1 MKKRLTALLIL
12 LLVFALA
19 MPLAAFADIGPKPSV
34 QVTFTG
40 AGGREFYATLLSQSA
55 RSGPYSSEGGTGW
68 LGDLEEEDAQTVREA
83 FIGYQD
89 PDGFYFLQTAWQ
101 CSETQPLAWT
111 YYPPVTYKLLVYF
124 PDTGEFLTSGV
135 YSRYAFDNYYTVDLA
150 DLANGQLVLR
160 KSYDYTWELVSLLVR
175 ILATIALELAVA
187 VPFGFAK
194 KPFLRPILTVNVVT
208 QILLNL
214 GLNMIAYWMG
224 GLAFMIFFWPL
235 EVLVFIVEAVAYRPL
250 LGRRGG
256 ASAPLTTIYAFT
268 ANVISCVAGFWL
280 AQAVPGIF

>member
-34 QVTFTG
+34 RVTFTG
-40 AGGREFYATLLSQSA
+40 AGGREFYATLLSQASGT
-55 RSGPYSSEGGTGW
+55 GPYSAEPGRSWGN
-68 LGDLEEEDAQTVREA
+68 DLEENEPVRQA
-83 FIGYQD
+83 MAAYQD

-101 CSETQPLAWT
+101 CSETRPLAWT

-150 DLANGQLVLR
+150 DLANGQLILR

-280 AQAVPGIF
+280 AQVVPGIF

>member
-34 QVTFTG
+34 RVTFTG
-40 AGGREFYATLLSQSA
+40 AGGREFYATLLSQASGT
-55 RSGPYSSEGGTGW
+55 GPYSAEPGRSWGN
-68 LGDLEEEDAQTVREA
+68 DLEENEPVRQA
-83 FIGYQD
+83 MAAYQD

-101 CSETQPLAWT
+101 CSETRPLAWT

-124 PDTGEFLTSGV
+124 PATGEFLTSGV

-256 ASAPLTTIYAFT
+256 ASASRTTFYALT
-268 ANVISCVAGFWL
+268 ANVVSCVAGFWL
-280 AQAVPGIF
+280 AQVVPGIF

>member
-34 QVTFTG
+34 RVTFTG
-40 AGGREFYATLLSQSA
+40 AGGREFYATLLSQASGT
-55 RSGPYSSEGGTGW
+55 GPYSAEPGRSWGN
-68 LGDLEEEDAQTVREA
+68 DLEENEPVRQA
-83 FIGYQD
+83 MAAYQD

-101 CSETQPLAWT
+101 CSETRPLAWT

-256 ASAPLTTIYAFT
+256 ASAPLITIYAFT

-280 AQAVPGIF
+280 AQVVPGIF

>member
-1 MKKRLTALLIL
+1 MKKRLTALLVV

-19 MPLAAFADIGPKPSV
+19 LPLAAFADIGPKPSV
-34 QVTFTG
+34 RVTFTG
-40 AGGREFYATLLSQSA
+40 AGGREFYATLLSQASGT
-55 RSGPYSSEGGTGW
+55 GPYSAEPGRSWGN
-68 LGDLEEEDAQTVREA
+68 DLEENEPVRQA
-83 FIGYQD
+83 MAAYQD

-101 CSETQPLAWT
+101 CSETRPLAWT

-256 ASAPLTTIYAFT
+256 ASAGLTTIYAFT

-280 AQAVPGIF
+280 AQVVPGIF

>member
-19 MPLAAFADIGPKPSV
+19 MPLAAFAEIGPKPSV
-34 QVTFTG
+34 RVTFTG
-40 AGGREFYATLLSQSA
+40 AGGREFYATLLSQASGT
-55 RSGPYSSEGGTGW
+55 GPYSAEPGRSWGN
-68 LGDLEEEDAQTVREA
+68 DLEENEPVRQA
-83 FIGYQD
+83 MAAYQD

-101 CSETQPLAWT
+101 CSETRPLAWT

-280 AQAVPGIF
+280 AQVVPGIF

>member
-1 MKKRLTALLIL
+1 M
-12 LLVFALA
+12 
-19 MPLAAFADIGPKPSV
+19 
-34 QVTFTG
+34 
-40 AGGREFYATLLSQSA
+40 
-55 RSGPYSSEGGTGW
+55 
-68 LGDLEEEDAQTVREA
+68 
-83 FIGYQD
+83 
-89 PDGFYFLQTAWQ
+89 
-101 CSETQPLAWT
+101 
-111 YYPPVTYKLLVYF
+111 
-124 PDTGEFLTSGV
+124 
-135 YSRYAFDNYYTVDLA
+135 
-150 DLANGQLVLR
+150 
-160 KSYDYTWELVSLLVR
+160 R

-256 ASAPLTTIYAFT
+256 ASASLTTIYAFT

-280 AQAVPGIF
+280 AQVVPGIF

>member
-1 MKKRLTALLIL
+1 MKKRLTALLVV

-19 MPLAAFADIGPKPSV
+19 LPLAAFADIGPKPSV
-34 QVTFTG
+34 RVTFTG
-40 AGGREFYATLLSQSA
+40 AGGREFYATLLSQASGT
-55 RSGPYSSEGGTGW
+55 GPYSAEPGRSWGN
-68 LGDLEEEDAQTVREA
+68 DLEENEPVRQA
-83 FIGYQD
+83 MAAYQD

-101 CSETQPLAWT
+101 CSETRPLAWT

-175 ILATIALELAVA
+175 ILATIALELVVA

-280 AQAVPGIF
+280 AQVVPGIF

>member
-1 MKKRLTALLIL
+1 MKKRLTALLVV

-34 QVTFTG
+34 RVTFTG
-40 AGGREFYATLLSQSA
+40 TGGREFYATLLSQASGT
-55 RSGPYSSEGGTGW
+55 GPYSTEPGRSWGN
-68 LGDLEEEDAQTVREA
+68 DLEENEPVRQA
-83 FIGYQD
+83 MAAYQD

-194 KPFLRPILTVNVVT
+194 KPFLRPILAVNVVT

-256 ASAPLTTIYAFT
+256 ASAGLTTIYAFT

-280 AQAVPGIF
+280 AQVVPGIF

>member
-34 QVTFTG
+34 RVTFTG
-40 AGGREFYATLLSQSA
+40 AGGREFYATLLSQASGT
-55 RSGPYSSEGGTGW
+55 GPYSAEPGRSWGN
-68 LGDLEEEDAQTVREA
+68 DLEENEPVRQA
-83 FIGYQD
+83 MAAYQD

-214 GLNMIAYWMG
+214 GLNMIAYGMG

-256 ASAPLTTIYAFT
+256 ASAGLTTIYAFT

-280 AQAVPGIF
+280 AQVVPGIF

>member
-34 QVTFTG
+34 RVTFTG
-40 AGGREFYATLLSQSA
+40 AGGREFYATLLSQASGT
-55 RSGPYSSEGGTGW
+55 GPYSAEPGRSWGN
-68 LGDLEEEDAQTVREA
+68 DLEENEPVRQA
-83 FIGYQD
+83 MAAYQD

-101 CSETQPLAWT
+101 CSETRPLAWT

-124 PDTGEFLTSGV
+124 PDTGEFLSSGV

-256 ASAPLTTIYAFT
+256 ASASLTTIYAFT

-280 AQAVPGIF
+280 AQVVPGIF